1 MRQNDKPW
9 VVEIRK
15 VATIMIEKPLSLSH
29 SREIHAQAK
38 ILHALISGQ
47 PLTFAEL
54 VAETRVHKSVLYR
67 HLPIM
72 LKHGLV
78 RTIKKGERK
87 LSQQEF
93 ALASYTDLEVDV
105 ENAFKRFRSEDYG
118 QVTLEHV
125 ASYAGRPIIEA
136 FKKIAFKMARKY
148 EVPIGKVEFQGGQL
162 IG

>member
-1 MRQNDKPW
+1 MRQNDKSW
-9 VVEIRK
+9 LVEIRK
-15 VATIMIEKPLSLSH
+15 LATIMIEKPLRLSQ

-38 ILHALISGQ
+38 ILHALIFG
-47 PLTFAEL
+47 PLTFSGLES
-54 VAETRVHKSVLYR
+54 EIKVHRSTLYR
-67 HLPIM
+67 HLPIL

-93 ALASYTDLEVDV
+93 ALASYTDLETDV
-105 ENAFKRFRSEDYG
+105 ESAFKRFRSEDYG

-136 FKKIAFKMARKY
+136 FKKVAFKMARKY
-148 EVPIGKVEFQGGQL
+148 EVPIGKVEFQGGHL